1 MKEIRKSNEPIS
13 SNERRIEGY
22 AIVFNSNS
30 EDMGFIETIAPTALD
45 GVIGRSDC
53 FALLNHD
60 ENRGILARSK
70 YGEGTLT
77 LTVDDIGLR
86 YEFEAP
92 HTQLG
97 DETLEMINR
106 GDIDGSSFA
115 FTIAEGGESWEK
127 RDGKYYRT
135 INQIDRLFDVSPVY
149 QPAYLATTCVADTRG
164 LDELKKAENEAI
176 IAEQELKQYFSEMR
190 ARISDNNSEQE

>member
-22 AIVFNSNS
+22 AIVFNSQS
-30 EDMGFIETIAPTALD
+30 EDMGFYEEISNTALD
-45 GVIGRSDC
+45 GVIERSDC

-60 ENRGILARSK
+60 DSRGILARSK
-70 YGEGTLT
+70 YGEGTLR

-92 HTQLG
+92 NTQLG
-97 DETLEMINR
+97 DETLEMIKR

-115 FTIAEGGESWEK
+115 FTIAEGGEKWEK

-135 INQIDRLFDVSPVY
+135 ISAIDRLFDVSPVY
-149 QPAYLATTCVADTRG
+149 QPAVQRHQHVADTRG
-164 LDELKKAENEAI
+164 LDELKNAENELNAYY
-176 IAEQELKQYFSEMR
+176 AELRS
-190 ARISDNNSEQE
+190 RISDNNSEQD

>member
-30 EDMGFIETIAPTALD
+30 EDMGFIETISPNAMD
-45 GVIGRSDC
+45 GVIGRSDV

-92 HTQLG
+92 NTQLG
-97 DETLEMINR
+97 DETLEMIKR

-115 FTIAEGGESWEK
+115 FTIAEGGEKWEK

-135 INQIDRLFDVSPVY
+135 ISQIDRLFDVSPVY
-149 QPAYLATTCVADTRG
+149 QPAYAATTCVADTRG
-164 LDELKKAENEAI
+164 LDELKNEENELKAYY
-176 IAEQELKQYFSEMR
+176 AELR
-190 ARISDNNSEQE
+190 GRISDNKGE

>member
-22 AIVFNSNS
+22 AIVFNSQS
-30 EDMGFIETIAPTALD
+30 EDMGFYEEISNTALD
-45 GVIGRSDC
+45 GVIERSDC

-60 ENRGILARSK
+60 DSRGILARSK
-70 YGEGTLT
+70 YGEGTLK

-92 HTQLG
+92 NTQLG
-97 DETLEMINR
+97 DETLEMIKR

-115 FTIAEGGESWEK
+115 FTIAEGGEKWEK

-135 INQIDRLFDVSPVY
+135 ISAIDRLFDVSPVY
-149 QPAYLATTCVADTRG
+149 QPAYNATTCVADTRG
-164 LDELKKAENEAI
+164 LDELKNAENELNAYY
-176 IAEQELKQYFSEMR
+176 AELRS
-190 ARISDNNSEQE
+190 RISDNNSEQD